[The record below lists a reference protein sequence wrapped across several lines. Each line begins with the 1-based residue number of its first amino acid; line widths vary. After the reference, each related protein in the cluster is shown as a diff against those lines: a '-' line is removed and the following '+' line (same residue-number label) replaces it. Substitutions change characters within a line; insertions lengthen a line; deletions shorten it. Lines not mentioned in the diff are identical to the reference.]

1 MGGGSPTVLDC
12 MWRNFPQ
19 SRGQDP
25 SVDAGQLETFC
36 TSEWPTFGVGWP
48 PEGTLNLGISQAVH
62 LQGGQVTQTNL
73 STETVGR
80 N

>member
-1 MGGGSPTVLDC
+1 MGGGSSTVLDC
-12 MWRNFPQ
+12 EWWNFPRF
-19 SRGQDP
+19 RGQDP
-25 SVDAGQLETFC
+25 SVDVGRLETSC

-73 STETVGR
+73 ST
-80 N
+80 